1 MQTLLGH
8 ACIAYSSVIGSYT
21 LIIFQTPCTCTL
33 LTNYHYVPP
42 RYALAARVHR
52 RRPLLLDG
60 RHRHPTH
67 IFGDLRATKEEST
80 FYTVVGARNLSLA
93 ATVLAFVYTGQQR
106 ALGTMMMCYT
116 LMGVVDIGFLL
127 TRPGYSPS
135 KMAIHVVKGA
145 VFPILGG
152 KLLEWY

>member
-1 MQTLLGH
+1 MPWRP
-8 ACIAYSSVIGSYT
+8 ACIAVGLFYSMGVIGIVQPHT
-21 LIIFQTPCTCTL
+21 
-33 LTNYHYVPP
+33 
-42 RYALAARVHR
+42 A
-52 RRPLLLDG
+52 
-60 RHRHPTH
+60 TH